1 MAGGDGSSHEPAS
14 PRGECP
20 STPADDAEAAR
31 LAVLDRYAVLDT
43 ASEPGF
49 DDIVELA
56 AQICEVPIALVSL
69 VDRDRQWFKARVGFA
84 PCQTSL
90 SQSICVHAL
99 ATDDLLIIPDLTQDP
114 RTRDN
119 TLVTGRDR
127 LRFYAG
133 AVLKTPEGVPFGSL
147 CVIDVSPRPDGLT
160 DQQQA
165 ALKTLAR
172 QVVTQLELRRAL
184 AERDRALVERQ
195 RAETLLHH
203 DIDRHEAMIALHAK
217 IGGAAGGLSA
227 ILDAV
232 VEGALRV
239 IPAAQGSAVELS
251 RGEELVIDAAA
262 GTLAPRIGQSL
273 PMHGSLSGAS
283 LREGRTLHSDRA
295 DRDPR
300 IDPVL
305 VGGRGVKALLAAPIA
320 RLGEFIGV
328 LKLQSETADAFTPR
342 DVQSAE
348 LLAAAIA
355 AGFGDVAE
363 TRSVRELRASEQLLR
378 QAQEAGQVGTFS
390 TDIARNMTAASDQFF
405 RLFGLEPTGEAPTSV
420 FEALVIEDDRDR
432 TTSEARRKAGL
443 DATKVEYRIRRADTG
458 EIRWIARGADYLRDA
473 GGQVVSLIGTAQ
485 DITDRR
491 WEQMRRGLLLDLDDR
506 FKNADDPASI
516 MATAAEVLGR
526 GLSVARVGYAE
537 VEPDTVHATIGG
549 LWSRNH
555 RRLSLNER
563 VTLEALV
570 PLSKSEREAGRVLTV
585 HDLRTDPRKTI
596 SGAPNGPAS
605 APVALLAV
613 PVVRQDTLVALL
625 FAEHDEPRH
634 WDDHDVRLVGEAAS
648 RTQDAVERTR
658 AELALRRSEARLLL
672 AQDIGGIG
680 TFEVL
685 LETDEIEASAE
696 MFRLFGLPVQ
706 RPCSTA
712 YFTRL
717 VVQEDADIVYTAE
730 RRRDPSSPTTAEYRI
745 RRGDDGALRW
755 LRRHAKTVSGRGLA
769 PRLVGVIQDVTDR
782 KLAELELAGA
792 RDAAEAANRAKSN
805 FLANMSHELRTPLSA
820 VIGYSEMMEE
830 EVADRGLLDVLKDL
844 GKVKSNARHLLG
856 LINDVLDLSKIE
868 ADRMDVYAEDID
880 VAGLVEEVA
889 GTVGSLVQR
898 RRNNL
903 VLEVAQD
910 VGHMRS
916 DTVKLRQCLLNLLSN
931 ACKFTEG
938 GRITFAVTRK
948 EHPDGHGMVTFSV
961 TDTGIGMSEEQVGR
975 LFERFSQ
982 ADETT
987 TRKFGGTG
995 LGLALTRAFSE
1006 LLGGTI
1012 AVGSRLGYGTC
1023 FTLQLPAVLPERSA
1037 AARE

>member
-1 MAGGDGSSHEPAS
+1 MTGAS
-14 PRGECP
+14 
-20 STPADDAEAAR
+20 TIADDAEALR
-31 LAVLDRYAVLDT
+31 LAALDRYAVLDT
-43 ASEPGF
+43 ESEPGF
-49 DDIVELA
+49 DDIVDLA
-56 AQICEVPIALVSL
+56 IQICEVPISLVSL
-69 VDRDRQWFKARVGFA
+69 VDKDRQWFKANVGFA
-84 PCQTSL
+84 QCQTSL

-119 TLVTGRDR
+119 TLVTGPDR

-133 AVLKTPEGVPFGSL
+133 AVLKTPQGVPFGSL
-147 CVIDVSPRPDGLT
+147 CVIDFAPRPGGLT

-165 ALKTLAR
+165 ALRALAR
-172 QVVTQLELRRAL
+172 QVVALLELRRAL
-184 AERDRALVERQ
+184 AERDHALVERQ

-217 IGGAAGGLSA
+217 IGGAAGDLSA

-251 RGEELVIDAAA
+251 RGEELVIGAAA

-273 PMHGSLSGAS
+273 PVHGSLSGAS

-300 IDPVL
+300 IAPGL
-305 VGGRGVKALLAAPIA
+305 LGGRDVKALLAAPIA

-328 LKLQSETADAFTPR
+328 LKLQSDHADAFTQR

-348 LLAAAIA
+348 LLAAAFA

-378 QAQEAGQVGTFS
+378 QAQEAGQIGTFS
-390 TDIARNMTAASDQFF
+390 TDIARNVTAASDQFF
-405 RLFGLEPTGEAPTSV
+405 RLFGLEPVGEAPTSV

-432 TTSEARRKAGL
+432 TTSEARRRAGL

-491 WEQMRRGLLLDLDDR
+491 WEQMRRSLLLDLDDR

-516 MATAAEVLGR
+516 TAAAAELLGR

-537 VEPDTVHATIGG
+537 VEPDAIHATIRA
-549 LWSRNH
+549 LWSRN
-555 RRLSLNER
+555 RPRLSLNER
-563 VTLEALV
+563 VRLETFG
-570 PLSKSEREAGRVLTV
+570 PLSKSELEAGRVLTV
-585 HDLRTDPRKTI
+585 HDLRTDPRTTA
-596 SGAPNGPAS
+596 SGGEDPA
-605 APVALLAV
+605 ALATVAILAV
-613 PVVRQDTLVALL
+613 PVVRQGGGPVAFL

-634 WDDHDVRLVGEAAS
+634 WDDHDVRLVAEAAL

-706 RPCSTA
+706 RPCATA

-717 VVQEDADIVYTAE
+717 VVHEDADIVYTAE
-730 RRRDPSSPTTAEYRI
+730 RRRDPSWPTTAEYRI
-745 RRGDDGALRW
+745 RRGNDGALRW
-755 LRRHAKTVSGRGLA
+755 LRRNAKTVSGRGLA
-769 PRLVGVIQDVTDR
+769 PRLVGVIQDITDR
-782 KLAELELAGA
+782 KLAELELAAA

-830 EVADRGLLDVLKDL
+830 EVADLGLLDLLKDL
-844 GKVKSNARHLLG
+844 GKIKSNARHLLG

-868 ADRMDVYAEDID
+868 ADRMDVYAEEID
-880 VAGLVEEVA
+880 VAALATEVA
-889 GTVGSLVQR
+889 GTVGPLVQR
-898 RRNNL
+898 RNNHL
-903 VLEVAQD
+903 VLEVAGD

-916 DTVKLRQCLLNLLSN
+916 DVVKLRQCLLNLLSN
-931 ACKFTEG
+931 ACKFTQG
-938 GRITFAVTRK
+938 GRITFAVTR
-948 EHPDGHGMVTFSV
+948 EQQPAGPGMLTFSV
-961 TDTGIGMSEEQVGR
+961 TDTGIGMNEEQVGR

-1006 LLGGTI
+1006 LLGGTV
-1012 AVGSRLGYGTC
+1012 AVGSRLGTGTC
-1023 FTLQLPAVLPERSA
+1023 FTLQLPAVLPERSTA
-1037 AARE
+1037 EQE